1 MHLSIQSIL
10 MDKARSNQE
19 RSVNVRVKR
28 DASNRMMRSK
38 VAVELHLLPHDV
50 LRDILS
56 RLSLKQAVRMSLLSG
71 EWRRLAIC
79 PPDLV
84 FTEETLFGSNTTMIT
99 DPESMAAEF
108 LESMNIEFITR
119 VDSVLRASWST
130 STMTTASTVNKFV
143 VKYGLGTYHRH
154 HIDRWID
161 FSTVSMAKHIR
172 LDLRGGG
179 FAGGIY
185 VVPLCKLSGPN
196 GSCVKSLDLAY
207 VCVCLPASFCGIT
220 NLNKLSLYMVSID
233 ARDLERLLLSCLLLK
248 SLSLECCPL
257 SSFTIRQEICRLQY
271 LSVRKCAVR
280 MIQLQAPN
288 LTTFKFDDC
297 VTQINMRDN
306 SCSHAFNYILTELPT
321 SLPYVQKL
329 FLHLVIDYQVK
340 KFSKTHTTFINLW
353 HLNLNIDVRDDPEDA
368 SWVIG
373 LVYLLESAPLLEEL
387 ELNINYDRF
396 VDRDPTRIVKAVPGP
411 LHRHLRSVHIT
422 GFCDLVGIAELLLY
436 ILRNAIVLER
446 MVVDPVVWMD
456 NGYPY
461 SRQLYSV
468 SKVGSY
474 QEFARPR
481 FTKQELQ
488 DREFAKQHL
497 NRKEFR
503 HILTIL

>member
-1 MHLSIQSIL
+1 
-10 MDKARSNQE
+10 
-19 RSVNVRVKR
+19 
-28 DASNRMMRSK
+28 MMRSK

-56 RLSLKQAVRMSLLSG
+56 RLSLKQAVRMSLLSC
-71 EWRRLAIC
+71 EWRRLGIC
-79 PPDLV
+79 PLDLV
-84 FTEETLFGSNTTMIT
+84 FTEETLFGSNTTTIA
-99 DPESMAAEF
+99 DPEYMVAEF
-108 LESMNIEFITR
+108 LESRNIEFITR
-119 VDSVLRASWST
+119 VDSVLRTSWST

-161 FSTVSMAKHIR
+161 FSTALMAKHIR
-172 LDLRGGG
+172 LDLRGDG

-207 VCVCLPASFCGIT
+207 VCLCLPASFCGIT

-297 VTQINMRDN
+297 VTQIVLRESSKLSEATIVFKNMRDN

-422 GFCDLVGIAELLLY
+422 GFCDLVGIAELSLY
-436 ILRNAIVLER
+436 ILGNAIVLER

-474 QEFARPR
+474 QESARPR
-481 FTKQELQ
+481 FTKQELR

-497 NRKEFR
+497 NRKEFQ
-503 HILTIL
+503 HMLTIL